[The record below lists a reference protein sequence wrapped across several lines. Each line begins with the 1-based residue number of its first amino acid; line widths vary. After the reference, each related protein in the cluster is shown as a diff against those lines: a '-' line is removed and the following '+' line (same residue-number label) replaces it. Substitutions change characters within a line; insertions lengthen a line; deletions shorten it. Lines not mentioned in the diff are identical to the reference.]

1 MKSRVHQIVRNDQ
14 SLFSTLDPSQQFTL
28 QLSLLDVMESAKE
41 GLMALAVQ
49 TGLRVIQLM
58 MREEVEALVG
68 PKGKHNP
75 KRKAVRHGKEKGSVM
90 LGGRKVAVEKVRV
103 RSVDGHEIPLETY
116 QAFQD
121 PTLLTQAALE
131 RMIHG
136 LSTRNYAFGLEPVG
150 NEVETSGTSKS
161 AVSRRFIAATK
172 KLFEKLMQRRLDDRR
187 YVALVIDGIV
197 MADHTVVAALGIDV
211 GGQKQILGVWEG
223 ATENATVCKGLLT
236 DLVDRGLKTDDGI
249 LVVIDGSKALR
260 AAVRD
265 VFGETAL
272 VQRCQVHKER
282 NVLEHLPEKQRDWV
296 KRQLREAWRQETEKE
311 ALAALRRL
319 AAQLEKAYPG
329 AAASLREGMEET
341 VTVIRLGVPELLRG
355 TLRSTNAIESANEK
369 VRMVSRN
376 VKRWQNGE
384 QVLRW
389 AAAGFLEVE
398 KKFRTVK
405 GFRQIPLLLDALHK
419 CVHPQPQQENK
430 SITA

>member
-1 MKSRVHQIVRNDQ
+1 MGV
-14 SLFSTLDPSQQFTL
+14 
-28 QLSLLDVMESAKE
+28 
-41 GLMALAVQ
+41 
-49 TGLRVIQLM
+49 
-58 MREEVEALVG
+58 
-68 PKGKHNP
+68 
-75 KRKAVRHGKEKGSVM
+75 
-90 LGGRKVAVEKVRV
+90 
-103 RSVDGHEIPLETY
+103 Y

-172 KLFEKLMQRRLDDRR
+172 KLLEKLMQRRLDDRR

-265 VFGETAL
+265 VFGEMAL
-272 VQRCQVHKER
+272 VQRCQVH
-282 NVLEHLPEKQRDWV
+282 
-296 KRQLREAWRQETEKE
+296 
-311 ALAALRRL
+311 
-319 AAQLEKAYPG
+319 
-329 AAASLREGMEET
+329 S
-341 VTVIRLGVPELLRG
+341 VPR
-355 TLRSTNAIESANEK
+355 
-369 VRMVSRN
+369 
-376 VKRWQNGE
+376 
-384 QVLRW
+384 
-389 AAAGFLEVE
+389 AG
-398 KKFRTVK
+398 
-405 GFRQIPLLLDALHK
+405 
-419 CVHPQPQQENK
+419 
-430 SITA
+430 